1 MGVDDGTSG
10 RIDGGDLGDLERGRR
25 NPETS
30 QVFELG
36 SLLQN
41 LCSPTF
47 PPSLPQPVLLQ
58 KTGGRIFV
66 NLYQVLYKSLSNLQ
80 ETSIMHLLPLE
91 V

>member
-36 SLLQN
+36 SPAKPMLTHL
-41 LCSPTF
+41 S
-47 PPSLPQPVLLQ
+47 SLPPQPVLLQ